1 MLPEPTPAA
10 GEFDPTEL
18 QGGLLMQV
26 ENVHQPVLTHPD
38 MFVDRGNPWLKSG
51 LPKMLVTRH
60 TEAKVGHSRTDRPR
74 RLIG

>member
-10 GEFDPTEL
+10 GEFDSTEL

-26 ENVHQPVLTHPD
+26 ENVHQPVLKP
-38 MFVDRGNPWLKSG
+38 RGPWEPVVKVRLTKNAGDQAYGGKSRSFANG
-51 LPKMLVTRH
+51 P
-60 TEAKVGHSRTDRPR
+60 PR

>member
-26 ENVHQPVLTHPD
+26 ENVHERLREARSRNRVMVGSP
-38 MFVDRGNPWLKSG
+38 F
-51 LPKMLVTRH
+51 
-60 TEAKVGHSRTDRPR
+60 TEVSSQTMGAPG
-74 RLIG
+74 